1 MATERAI
8 KRIASDE
15 IKEFSQSLEVEQVA
29 TSILFRRLL
38 AYRYT
43 EPSYYIFY
51 FKHWVEINGNWSFQ
65 GSGLVTLRN
74 KVGHEQEK
82 KKWKIYFKFSR
93 WLIYKHTIIRC
104 VDRDVTVLLLL
115 TNSSK
120 RNISVLRGSIAT
132 HVDKNTKS
140 TNNKL
145 ATMTSKWKSLIAC
158 ERKNMFQIIR
168 VHNLLSQFL
177 YLYC

>member
-1 MATERAI
+1 MT
-8 KRIASDE
+8 
-15 IKEFSQSLEVEQVA
+15 
-29 TSILFRRLL
+29 RLRNSARVWKL
-38 AYRYT
+38 NKLLPRSCLGVCWPIDT
-43 EPSYYIFY
+43 LNLLYYIFY

-82 KKWKIYFKFSR
+82 KKNGKFILS
-93 WLIYKHTIIRC
+93 LVDDVYKHTILRC

-145 ATMTSKWKSLIAC
+145 ATMTSK
-158 ERKNMFQIIR
+158 
-168 VHNLLSQFL
+168 
-177 YLYC
+177 

>member
-1 MATERAI
+1 MT
-8 KRIASDE
+8 
-15 IKEFSQSLEVEQVA
+15 
-29 TSILFRRLL
+29 RLRNSARVWKL
-38 AYRYT
+38 NKLLPRSCLGVCWPIDT
-43 EPSYYIFY
+43 LNLLYYIFY
-51 FKHWVEINGNWSFQ
+51 FKHWVEINGNLSFQ
-65 GSGLVTLRN
+65 GSGLVILRN

-82 KKWKIYFKFSR
+82 KKNGKFILS
-93 WLIYKHTIIRC
+93 LVDDVYKHTILRC

-120 RNISVLRGSIAT
+120 RNISVLRGSVAT

>member
-1 MATERAI
+1 MT
-8 KRIASDE
+8 
-15 IKEFSQSLEVEQVA
+15 
-29 TSILFRRLL
+29 RLRNSARVWKL
-38 AYRYT
+38 NKLLPRSCLGVCWPIDT
-43 EPSYYIFY
+43 LNLLYYIFY

>member
-1 MATERAI
+1 MT
-8 KRIASDE
+8 
-15 IKEFSQSLEVEQVA
+15 
-29 TSILFRRLL
+29 RLRNSARVWKL
-38 AYRYT
+38 NKLLPRSCLGFCWPIDT
-43 EPSYYIFY
+43 LNLLYYIFY
-51 FKHWVEINGNWSFQ
+51 FKHWVEINGNLSFQ

-82 KKWKIYFKFSR
+82 KKNGKFILS
-93 WLIYKHTIIRC
+93 LVDDVYKHTILRC

-145 ATMTSKWKSLIAC
+145 ATMTSK
-158 ERKNMFQIIR
+158 
-168 VHNLLSQFL
+168 
-177 YLYC
+177 

>member
-1 MATERAI
+1 M
-8 KRIASDE
+8 
-15 IKEFSQSLEVEQVA
+15 
-29 TSILFRRLL
+29 
-38 AYRYT
+38 
-43 EPSYYIFY
+43 
-51 FKHWVEINGNWSFQ
+51 EINGNWSFQ

-82 KKWKIYFKFSR
+82 KKNGKFILS
-93 WLIYKHTIIRC
+93 LVDDVYKHTIIRS